1 MAEWFKDEEESDDG
15 RKVIFIRS
23 VRRCDSWVP
32 STHALI
38 EKEAFWRSRQ
48 MVMQVIPPNVYTS
61 GPALTDEAIIAQLED
76 AVSKMKTKSVK
87 FEWTHQY

>member
-1 MAEWFKDEEESDDG
+1 MAEWFKHEESNDG

-23 VRRCDSWVP
+23 VRRSDSWVP

-38 EKEAFWRSRQ
+38 EKETFWRSRQ

-61 GPALTDEAIIAQLED
+61 GPALTDAAIIAQLED
-76 AVSKMKTKSVK
+76 AVSKMKTKRVK